1 MATYEGIKTIAYI
14 AFFVNGN
21 VPIFTSSII
30 YFYSDLYNMNDVPVF
45 NAEKISPAS
54 ALLPSYESSVYI
66 TSSNNVTAEVS
77 ETPPGPPGPPP
88 GPPHGPPGAPTPNLF
103 EVEDAST
110 GTEVFYFVPLII
122 KYTNNVNTYCITFS
136 PAPPPKPPAGPSSIP
151 VIVNGKPIT
160 KICHFAINGYY
171 DIGFLFQY
179 NNPPPNS
186 NSAFA
191 CVYSMII
198 ISPASGVYYFYF

>member
-1 MATYEGIKTIAYI
+1 M
-14 AFFVNGN
+14 
-21 VPIFTSSII
+21 
-30 YFYSDLYNMNDVPVF
+30 
-45 NAEKISPAS
+45 
-54 ALLPSYESSVYI
+54 
-66 TSSNNVTAEVS
+66 
-77 ETPPGPPGPPP
+77 
-88 GPPHGPPGAPTPNLF
+88 F

-110 GTEVFYFVPLII
+110 GTEIFYFVPLII

-136 PAPPPKPPAGPSSIP
+136 PAPPSKPPAGPSSIP

-171 DIGFLFQY
+171 DIGILFQY

-198 ISPASGVYYFYF
+198 ISPASGVYYFYFWNISVTYNHSYQVLTTKSPYYYDLQEYGTSEGLSEIVSSLPS